1 MNSASKRRRKKPT
14 NEMTHWKRSE
24 REREKR
30 DRSMRLAHVI
40 RLLNSIK
47 VLLVW
52 FGKRTNIDAQDSF
65 VSFVCDKKRIGQGSI
80 YDQQMSEWL
89 FLTNC
94 SFEKRSNHK
103 KSSSVA
109 RTLPSV
115 SNELVLLH
123 NANEK
128 EQKKKGK
135 SYSTTF
141 DLCLIIERSV
151 DWQTRIFERAQRKD
165 HFPLRNKRG
174 NKGA

>member
-128 EQKKKGK
+128 EQKKRKIIFHYVWFVFNHRAVGWLTNAYIRK
-135 SYSTTF
+135 STK
-141 DLCLIIERSV
+141 ERS
-151 DWQTRIFERAQRKD
+151 FSS
-165 HFPLRNKRG
+165 
-174 NKGA
+174 